1 MQKLYNEADILDIAN
16 AIREKNGTNNKYK
29 VSQMGDAIRAMVV
42 IPPQPSDIPNDEPLG
57 KSLKLNDALSG
68 IDTGLTMDASY
79 KFEVKGYAPS
89 ENMCILLGAENNTSA
104 RTYLA
109 FLPKSQKLQVKWARN
124 TEITAETL
132 GGVIGGSK
140 VAYIQDKNHIE
151 VNLAYSGGEINGVSI
166 ETAGNYTASRDDTPI
181 YLLNCKNRQSN
192 GYGGG
197 VEEAK
202 IYDSSDTLLRH
213 FVAWGKDNRYCFKD
227 MVSGEYYYPLN
238 GELEV
243 AE

>member
-29 VSQMGDAIRAMVV
+29 VSQMAQAIRELNVTQSTP
-42 IPPQPSDIPNDEPLG
+42 IEQIPNDEAIN
-57 KSLKLNDALSG
+57 KNLKLVNTTSA

-104 RTYLA
+104 RTLLSI
-109 FLPKSQKLQVKWARN
+109 LPKSNKLQAKWAN
-124 TEITAETL
+124 NAEILLSEYGDST
-132 GGVIGGSK
+132 IGGGF
-140 VAYIQDKNHIE
+140 AYYQDKTHIE
-151 VNLAYSGGEINGVSI
+151 FNP
-166 ETAGNYTASRDDTPI
+166 NYTGGDVGGIYVATNGTYTSSRDDTPI
-181 YLLNCKNRQSN
+181 YLLNSKTGANN
-192 GYGGG
+192 GYGG
-197 VEEAK
+197 VKEAK
-202 IYDSSDTLLRH
+202 IWDSNGTLLRH

-227 MVSGEYYYPLN
+227 MVSGEYFYPIN

-243 AE
+243 IG